1 VKQHFDDL
9 LRVAASI
16 KTGHVTASLLI
27 SKLQSYPRQNNLM
40 YVFLAYGQL
49 VKTTFIPKYLLI
61 ETYRRRIFTQLNKGE
76 QLHNLRL
83 FLRFGGDGMIRKKQE
98 EGQQIEARSL
108 NLITNIVLVWNTV
121 YIQEIIKQLNEE
133 GYEIDE
139 NDFEYISPA
148 PFAHINRLGKYSFII
163 NPILK
168 DNGLRPLRKPKL

>member
-1 VKQHFDDL
+1 
-9 LRVAASI
+9 
-16 KTGHVTASLLI
+16 
-27 SKLQSYPRQNNLM
+27 M
-40 YVFLAYGQL
+40 
-49 VKTTFIPKYLLI
+49 I

-121 YIQEIIKQLNEE
+121 YIQEIIKQLSEE

-148 PFAHINRLGKYSFII
+148 PFAHINRLGKYSFIT